1 MAGQSAAAPGSRR
14 DGPPCSSAVLAEEHT
29 EPGVEAASGSAA
41 AAGAAEGSSA
51 PVLKWEEGD
60 SAPGSAAAGEGDAE
74 ARESDGEAPGS
85 SSTSETRGEET
96 ACAEAAEDS
105 SWPRR
110 PGPGVE
116 EGRTASGLR
125 EGMSAAAQ
133 TAAAAAEE
141 LRRRRLVTVCEESNW
156 TLVTN
161 LPVPEPRRA
170 EL

>member
-1 MAGQSAAAPGSRR
+1 M
-14 DGPPCSSAVLAEEHT
+14 
-29 EPGVEAASGSAA
+29 SAA
-41 AAGAAEGSSA
+41 AAVAAEGSSA
-51 PVLKWEEGD
+51 PVLKWEEED
-60 SAPGSAAAGEGDAE
+60 SAPASAAAGEGDAE

-85 SSTSETRGEET
+85 SSTSETRGEEK

-133 TAAAAAEE
+133 TAAAGEE
-141 LRRRRLVTVCEESNW
+141 LRRRRSVTVCEESNW

>member
-1 MAGQSAAAPGSRR
+1 M
-14 DGPPCSSAVLAEEHT
+14 
-29 EPGVEAASGSAA
+29 
-41 AAGAAEGSSA
+41 
-51 PVLKWEEGD
+51 LKWEEGD

-141 LRRRRLVTVCEESNW
+141 L
-156 TLVTN
+156 
-161 LPVPEPRRA
+161 PVPEPRRA
-170 EL
+170 EEDNNAGQTWRFTEQLLLHKAMIP